1 MAVKVLTVAD
11 ARAFDALVEITPE
24 AATTAADGFEAT
36 VDGNVMVLVSNTSDD
51 TAYDITF
58 TKGDA
63 NQGVTTFTEELA
75 ASTEKI
81 FKMNTGRFKFLKGTN
96 KGKILIVP
104 ENAAVKVKVFK
115 Y

>member
-11 ARAFDALVEITPE
+11 ARPFDTLVTVTPE
-24 AATTAADGFEAT
+24 TATAAADGFEAT
-36 VDGNVMVLVSNTSDD
+36 IDGNVMILVSNTSVD
-51 TAYDITF
+51 TAYDVTF

-63 NQGVTTFTEELA
+63 GQGVATITEEVA
-75 ASTEKI
+75 FGVEKI

-104 ENAAVKVKVFK
+104 ENAALKVKAFK